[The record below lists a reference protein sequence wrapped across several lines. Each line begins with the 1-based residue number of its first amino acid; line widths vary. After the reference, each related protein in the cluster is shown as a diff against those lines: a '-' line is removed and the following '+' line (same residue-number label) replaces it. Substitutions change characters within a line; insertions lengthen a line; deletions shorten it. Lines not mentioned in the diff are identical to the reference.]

1 MKIALGADHGGY
13 EIKQTIKTHLLDL
26 GMVVDDVGTDSTES
40 VDYPDYATQ
49 VARMVSEGDVDR
61 GVIVCTSGIGV
72 SIMANRFP
80 RVRAGLCQSV
90 PMAKMARTHNN
101 VNVLALGGSLV
112 DADEAKAI
120 TDAWLNTAFEGG
132 RHERR
137 LNKIQH
143 YSALIDDP
151 VVLHDTDP
159 EIYAALR
166 AEARRLRE
174 NIELIASENYASRAV
189 REAQGSVMTNKYAE
203 GYPGKRWY
211 HGCDFVD
218 DAERLAIDRAKQL
231 FGAEHAN
238 VQPHSG
244 SGANMAVYFSVLD
257 PGDTIL
263 AMSLAHGGH
272 LTHGHKVNFSG
283 RFFNVVQYGVDR
295 ETERIDYDEVERL
308 ADEHK
313 PKLICCGASAYS
325 RIIDFKRLRKIA
337 DGVGAYLMA
346 DMAHIAG
353 LVAGGCHPNP
363 VPYCEF
369 VTTTTHKTLR
379 GPRGGLVLCQERF
392 AADIDRQVFPGIQG
406 GPLMHII
413 AAKAVC
419 FHEALQPEFKAYA
432 QQVVQNAQT
441 LAAQLEKRGVRIVS
455 GGTDNHVML
464 VDLTAL
470 DVTGKDAAAAL
481 DAARITVNKNAI
493 PFDSRSPFVTSG
505 VRLGTPAVTTRGMAE
520 AEMETI
526 AAFIE
531 QVLVKPDDKK
541 LLKRVGGQVAEF
553 TAPFPVP

>member
-1 MKIALGADHGGY
+1 MKIAVGADHGGY
-13 EIKQTIKTHLLDL
+13 EIKEAIKAHLLDE
-26 GMVVDDVGTDSTES
+26 GIVVEDVGTDSTES
-40 VDYPDYATQ
+40 VDYPDYAGK
-49 VARMVSEGDVDR
+49 VARLVSEGDVDR

-80 RVRAGLCQSV
+80 RVRAGVCLTV
-90 PMAKMARTHNN
+90 GMAKMGRTHNN
-101 VNVLALGGSLV
+101 INVLTMGGALV
-112 DADEAKAI
+112 DAAQATAI
-120 TDAWLNTAFEGG
+120 TDAWLKTEYEGG

-137 LNKIQH
+137 LGKIQA
-143 YSALIDDP
+143 YSAMIDDP

-159 EIYAALR
+159 ELYAALR
-166 AEARRLRE
+166 SEARRLRE
-174 NIELIASENYASRAV
+174 NIELIASENYTSRAV
-189 REAQGSVMTNKYAE
+189 REVQGSVMTNKYAE

-211 HGCDFVD
+211 HGCEFVD
-218 DAERLAIDRAKQL
+218 EAERLAIDRAKQL

-244 SGANMAVYFSVLD
+244 SGANMAVYFSVLE

-295 ETERIDYDEVERL
+295 ETELIDYDEIERL

-379 GPRGGLVLCQERF
+379 GPRGGLILSQERF

-406 GPLMHII
+406 GPLMHVI

-419 FHEALQPEFKAYA
+419 FHEALQPAFKTYA
-432 QQVVQNAQT
+432 QQVVRNAQA
-441 LAAQLEKRGVRIVS
+441 LATQLEKHGVRIVS

-464 VDLTAL
+464 VDLTSL
-470 DVTGKDAAAAL
+470 DVSGKDAAAAL
-481 DAARITVNKNAI
+481 DLARITVNKNAI
-493 PFDSRSPFVTSG
+493 PFDTKSPFVTSG
-505 VRLGTPAVTTRGMAE
+505 IRLGTPAVTTRGMEE
-520 AEMETI
+520 ADMKNI
-526 AAFIE
+526 AAFIHT
-531 QVLVKPDDKK
+531 VLEKPDDKK
-541 LLKRVGGQVAEF
+541 VIQRVRDDVVAF